1 MFIFMYR
8 VHDHVIVYVRVHLH
22 LQVHG
27 CGHDVENKTLE
38 CRCRRKV
45 RVWHRNFV
53 LTTLDLHWRI
63 FVIVISP
70 IPLVTDYS
78 VNVQPC

>member
-1 MFIFMYR
+1 MYR
-8 VHDHVIVYVRVHLH
+8 VHDHVMVYVRVHLH
-22 LQVHG
+22 LHLHLHV
-27 CGHDVENKTLE
+27 CGHDVENRMLE

-45 RVWHRNFV
+45 RVWHRNFY
-53 LTTLDLHWRI
+53 LSSTTLDLHWQ

-78 VNVQPC
+78 VNVQLC